1 MATAL
6 AGSQAIG
13 QYDVCILRAGRLN
26 ADCSP
31 YYGSNGG
38 IITAGIVDMTASAEL
53 KAGANVELENGC
65 GELLLNV
72 AKRDR
77 VKFRNLS
84 GSFGLFD
91 YEMME
96 ILFGGHLIHGAAGT
110 DFAGEVIG
118 WGEPGIDDD
127 DPNPCVLEVIV
138 KNAGKGL
145 GACQTPGS
153 STDYPT
159 YTGYIFPKCA
169 LTFGER
175 SFAQGGQTLTF
186 TGKSEQNPN
195 YGSGPWRDW
204 DNTAAEVFPTTSPM
218 VMVGYDNLAAIL
230 ATSGLSEA
238 RVGYVSTPAAS

>member
-31 YYGSNGG
+31 AYGANNG
-38 IITAGIVDMTASAEL
+38 IITAGVVDMTASAEI
-53 KAGANVELENGC
+53 KAGANIELENGE
-65 GELLLNV
+65 GELLVNV

-84 GSFGLFD
+84 GTFGLFD

-96 ILFGGHLIHGAAGT
+96 ILFGGTLIHGKSGT

-118 WGEPGIDDD
+118 WAEPGIGDA
-127 DPNPCVLEVIV
+127 DPAPCVLEVIV
-138 KNAGKGL
+138 RNAAKGL
-145 GACQTPGS
+145 GACQTTGS
-153 STDYPT
+153 ANDYPG
-159 YTGYIFPKCA
+159 YTGYIFPKCQ

-175 SFAQGGQTLTF
+175 SFAQGGHTFTF
-186 TGKSEQNPN
+186 TGKSEGNPN
-195 YGSGPWRDW
+195 FGSGPWRDW
-204 DNTAAEVFPTTSPM
+204 DNTAAEVFPANSPM
-218 VMVGYDNLAAIL
+218 VQVGYDNLAAIL
-230 ATSGLSEA
+230 ATSGLSAA
-238 RVGYVSTPAAS
+238 RVGYVTTPAAS